1 MIASPVLGQRWLLVL
16 LISTFGMTAWQARPA
31 TEVALTEAAPA
42 AQPDV
47 APVTYRYVPLL
58 GTPLT
63 LAVEDARGELEDPPR
78 DPSDPVR
85 TCLPFLAPLLA
96 HPNWQIRIVRHLQL
110 SNEQL
115 ALVQRLDR
123 LSCVMWKDVPASYL
137 RSHWLTI
144 GIDFISQDRG
154 IDGAQVPLQSDLGQA
169 LAPVLDQL
177 VAEYPEPRGAVVG
190 SMDLRLATTQ
200 RGAIYRVRI
209 AGERLTVSQGRRLLV
224 EEQVGSETMIDLVD
238 LALERRAVVDPDLKG
253 TLLMNGWSVPVAV
266 SRRAPGP
273 FEQIER
279 AVERAIERA
288 QEAE

>member
-1 MIASPVLGQRWLLVL
+1 MSPRA
-16 LISTFGMTAWQARPA
+16 TF
-31 TEVALTEAAPA
+31 
-42 AQPDV
+42 
-47 APVTYRYVPLL
+47 
-58 GTPLT
+58 
-63 LAVEDARGELEDPPR
+63 
-78 DPSDPVR
+78 
-85 TCLPFLAPLLA
+85 
-96 HPNWQIRIVRHLQL
+96 
-110 SNEQL
+110 
-115 ALVQRLDR
+115 
-123 LSCVMWKDVPASYL
+123 
-137 RSHWLTI
+137 
-144 GIDFISQDRG
+144 
-154 IDGAQVPLQSDLGQA
+154 GQA